1 MKTIRLLLAHP
12 DLSKSKANQA
22 LLAAARSLPSGCLEI
37 ADLQSMAPGGVFDV
51 PSELEALRRCSL
63 LVWQFPLY
71 WYSAPAILRQWQDQ
85 VLSAA
90 VYGKDHVLE
99 GKFLLVATT
108 VGARASTYR
117 AGDLNG
123 STLDEILRPFE
134 VCARSA
140 RMRWLP
146 HYALY
151 GVGDM
156 TPEELSEAGEN
167 YAQRLRDAMEG

>member
-1 MKTIRLLLAHP
+1 MA
-12 DLSKSKANQA
+12 KSKANQA
-22 LLAAARSLPSGCLEI
+22 LLAAARSLPADIMEI
-37 ADLQSMAPGGVFDV
+37 ADLQAMAPGGIFDV

-71 WYSAPAILRQWQDQ
+71 WYSAPSMLRQWQDQ

-90 VYGKDHVLE
+90 VYGPDKVLE
-99 GKFLLVATT
+99 GKSLLVATT
-108 VGARASTYR
+108 VGARAGTYR

-123 STLDEILRPFE
+123 CTLDEILRPFE

-156 TPEELSEAGEN
+156 DAYELAKAGEA
-167 YAQRLRDAMEG
+167 YAQLLRDSLEG